1 LLVSCFVLFTAGK
14 HASLEIWSDNCCDEK
29 GYPRKE
35 QALPMW
41 LLVQEDQAIES
52 GEDNPEIDNR

>member
-1 LLVSCFVLFTAGK
+1 
-14 HASLEIWSDNCCDEK
+14 LEIWSDNCCDEK

-52 GEDNPEIDNR
+52 GENNPEIDNR